1 MIVCAAN
8 QERLLAPRHR
18 GRAGLNPQ
26 PSTLNPQT
34 SNLKPQPSTLRS
46 KANRE
51 PCSRP
56 DAEAGETDEMQIELT
71 DEILK
76 ITFRQFLMYAGVRCG
91 R

>member
-1 MIVCAAN
+1 MLVCAAN

-26 PSTLNPQT
+26 PSTLNPQ
-34 SNLKPQPSTLRS
+34 PSTVRS

>member
-1 MIVCAAN
+1 MSALPTKSACSRPDT
-8 QERLLAPRHR
+8 E
-18 GRAGLNPQ
+18 AGQASTLNPQ
-26 PSTLNPQT
+26 PSTLN
-34 SNLKPQPSTLRS
+34 PQPSTLRS

>member
-26 PSTLNPQT
+26 PSTLNPQ
-34 SNLKPQPSTLRS
+34 PSTVRS

>member
-1 MIVCAAN
+1 MSESDA
-8 QERLLAPRHR
+8 
-18 GRAGLNPQ
+18 
-26 PSTLNPQT
+26 STLNPQP

>member
-1 MIVCAAN
+1 MLVCAAN

-26 PSTLNPQT
+26 PSTLNPQ
-34 SNLKPQPSTLRS
+34 PATLRW
-46 KANRE
+46 KANRD

-56 DAEAGETDEMQIELT
+56 DTEAGETDEMQIELT